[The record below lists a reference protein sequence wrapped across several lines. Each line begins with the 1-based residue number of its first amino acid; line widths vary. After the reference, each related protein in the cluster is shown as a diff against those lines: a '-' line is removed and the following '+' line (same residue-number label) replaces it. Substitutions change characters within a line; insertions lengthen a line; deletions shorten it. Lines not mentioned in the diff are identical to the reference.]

1 MLLGILNASIM
12 KALTIILIVITLALG
27 GYLFYQHTENGKLQ
41 KANTTLKQEKDTLT
55 TSLDETRRNLDDAK
69 IVADKLGKDLT
80 QTRKDLADTSNY
92 VTKVSADL
100 AQEKKNA
107 AAAAEAAKVEIA
119 KREQRISELEGKQ
132 SDLTKQMGELTSNI
146 ENLGKQIA
154 ETEKKLAASEGDRE
168 FLLKELKRLQTEK
181 AELERQ
187 FNDLS
192 VLRTQVAKLKDELSI
207 ARKLEWI
214 RMGIYGS
221 QEKKATEI
229 LMTGMTD
236 GKPNYNLNV
245 ELKEDGSAKLVPSTN
260 NPPKAPAPK

>member
-1 MLLGILNASIM
+1 M
-12 KALTIILIVITLALG
+12 
-27 GYLFYQHTENGKLQ
+27 
-41 KANTTLKQEKDTLT
+41 
-55 TSLDETRRNLDDAK
+55 
-69 IVADKLGKDLT
+69 
-80 QTRKDLADTSNY
+80 
-92 VTKVSADL
+92 
-100 AQEKKNA
+100 
-107 AAAAEAAKVEIA
+107 A
-119 KREQRISELEGKQ
+119 KREQRINELEGKQ
-132 SDLTKQMGELTSNI
+132 SDLTKQMGDLTLNI

-154 ETEKKLAASEGDRE
+154 DTEKKLAAEKGDNE

-221 QEKKATEI
+221 QEKQATAI
-229 LMTGMTD
+229 LMNGMDT

-245 ELKEDGSAKLVPSTN
+245 ELKQDGTAVVVPVSTN
-260 NPPKAPAPK
+260 SAPKAPTPK

>member
-1 MLLGILNASIM
+1 M
-12 KALTIILIVITLALG
+12 KALIIILIILTLGLG
-27 GYLFYQHTENGKLQ
+27 GVLFYEHDKSVKTKKEDDTRIYNLSTDLEKT
-41 KANTTLKQEKDTLT
+41 KAA
-55 TSLDETRRNLDDAK
+55 LDEVKNVEMVL
-69 IVADKLGKDLT
+69 
-80 QTRKDLADTSNY
+80 RKDLNVKSKDLESTSNNLMK
-92 VTKVSADL
+92 TAADL

-107 AAAAEAAKVEIA
+107 AAAAEAAKLEIA
-119 KREQRISELEGKQ
+119 KRDARIAELDQQRT
-132 SDLTKQMGELTSNI
+132 DLTKKMDDLTLNI
-146 ENLGKQIA
+146 DKLGNQIA

-168 FLLKELKRLQTEK
+168 FLLKELKRLQAEK

-192 VLRTQVAKLKDELSI
+192 VLRTQVAKLKDELSV

-229 LMTGMTD
+229 LTAGMTD

-245 ELKEDGSAKLVPSTN
+245 ELKEDGTAKLVPATN
-260 NPPKAPAPK
+260 SAPKAPTPK